1 LSISKETGKSR
12 GQALVEL
19 AVILPVLVLFMAA
32 VIPLIIKGVA
42 LPWLDERLSLR
53 QLGQDDEQ
61 IHHLLQLTHNS
72 DLLPP
77 YFDKARLKESTRST
91 SMGMSIPLLSE
102 TFPGDMTRKLT
113 KATLPEHGWWNRKLL
128 GSPPERERQISRDL
142 TMVKAQVL
150 VEARVPDEVK
160 RLTLIGVLSGKT
172 DILKIAG
179 VNLFHLNLDALPET
193 GETGEENEAN

>member
-1 LSISKETGKSR
+1 LRISKVTEKSR

-42 LPWLDERLSLR
+42 LPWLDERLSLS

-61 IHHLLQLTHNS
+61 NHHLLQLTHDS

-77 YFDKARLKESTRST
+77 YFDKTRLEESTRST
-91 SMGMSIPLLSE
+91 SMGVSIPLLSE
-102 TFPGDMTRKLT
+102 IFPGDMTRKLT
-113 KATLPEHGWWNRKLL
+113 KATLPEHGWWNQAIL
-128 GSPPERERQISRDL
+128 GSPPERERQISRGL

-150 VEARVPDEVK
+150 VESQVPDEVK
-160 RLTLIGVLSGKT
+160 KLTLIGVLSGKT
-172 DILKIAG
+172 DIFKKSGL
-179 VNLFHLNLDALPET
+179 NLFHLNLDALPET
-193 GETGEENEAN
+193 DEPGGQNEAN